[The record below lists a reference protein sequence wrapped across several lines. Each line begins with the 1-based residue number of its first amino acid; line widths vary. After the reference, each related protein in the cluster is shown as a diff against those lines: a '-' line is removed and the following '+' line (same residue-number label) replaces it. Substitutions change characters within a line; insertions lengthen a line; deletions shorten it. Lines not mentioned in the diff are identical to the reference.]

1 MAEGDRLL
9 GSLGARHN
17 YSHPLR
23 LLDHVE
29 KVVNV
34 DLADRSQK
42 FKAETSPDRC
52 RGSERPLFIFGK
64 PLQTAA
70 DDQSHVFWN
79 VDLVDLDVSA
89 EFAGLI
95 KDFSVFDQMPVHLLD
110 EEWIALAFIK
120 DDTHQTF

>member
-1 MAEGDRLL
+1 MGEGERLL

-23 LLDHVE
+23 LLDHGE
-29 KVVNV
+29 KFVNV

-42 FKAETSPDRC
+42 LKAETSPDHC
-52 RGSERPLFIFGK
+52 GGCQHPLFILGK
-64 PLQTAA
+64 ALQTAA
-70 DDQSHVFWN
+70 NDQPHVFWN

-95 KDFSVFDQMPVHLLD
+95 KDFPVF
-110 EEWIALAFIK
+110 
-120 DDTHQTF
+120 